1 MTIQPTPKSTLLPY
15 TTLFRSNRGA
25 RHIKGGRRV
34 LCRRVKEK
42 YTSIKSR
49 IHRFPVRTMCRVLG
63 VHHSGFYAWLRE
75 PKSKREADDNYF
87 LGYIKQFWL
96 ESGGVYGYRKVYKDL
111 LAVGEHCGKNR
122 VHRIM
127 RAAEIQSQRSY
138 KRKAYYTSGD
148 ISTVAPNLLNREF
161 EVTEPNRVW

>member
-42 YTSIKSR
+42 YTFIKSR

-63 VHHSGFYAWLRE
+63 VHHSGFCAWLHD
-75 PKSKREADDNYF
+75 PKSKRETDDDY
-87 LGYIKQFWL
+87 LLDYIKQIDWDLYKYAFFL
-96 ESGGVYGYRKVYKDL
+96 PRINKRVSSG
-111 LAVGEHCGKNR
+111 N
-122 VHRIM
+122 I
-127 RAAEIQSQRSY
+127 
-138 KRKAYYTSGD
+138 
-148 ISTVAPNLLNREF
+148 
-161 EVTEPNRVW
+161 